1 MSPASRVHATWKSFF
16 PKTFRFPLFA
26 NQWLLVLAIAA
37 AGFTAAGCNNVMAQ
51 GSRSPS
57 AVPSQ
62 PTASQPLSLTSTL
75 PKATVGQAYNAVLN
89 VSGGSAPYQF
99 VLASGSLPEGT
110 TLSSSA
116 GTISGEIAKAGAYN
130 FTVAVTDL
138 PHNDRGNQEFAVS
151 AALSASPV
159 KITITPASRVSLV
172 PGAKQ
177 QFSATVTGSAN
188 TSVNWSASTGKVS
201 TTGLFTAPVSSNKDS
216 VTIITATSVADP
228 RQTAEGSVQLQ
239 TASIQA
245 SGPDNRYCGPGDQPA
260 FGATTDGPAT
270 LPTSCFYTALS
281 ATPSPGAVTAVSAG
295 SDLQQA
301 VDNAKCGDTLM
312 LESGA
317 VWTTKQ
323 ITFPAKNCGDD
334 NWITIRTSAADSALP
349 PEGTR
354 LTPCYA
360 GVSSLPGRPAL
371 NCTSTENVVAKIEYD
386 SGNLSGPLVFENG
399 ATHYRFIGLEITKH
413 TAGKFVVAL
422 ASPTTGAAF
431 DHIIFDRVWF
441 HGDPNDETTRGVLLD
456 GGTSVAVIDSYFTDF
471 HCHSMGKCTDAQA
484 VAGGNGS
491 IPNGTYKIVDNFLE
505 ASGEN
510 IIFGGA
516 GATQTPT
523 DIEIRR
529 NHFFKPMIWM
539 AGQPGFIGVK
549 FVVKNHL
556 EFKNAQRVLV
566 EGNIM
571 ENSWGGFSQ
580 TGFSVLATPK
590 NDGHCSVCL
599 VTDITFRYNTISH
612 VGGGFQLA
620 NVVSA
625 TGFYAKEGQRYSIH
639 DVIVDDISADK
650 YSGHGVFAQVET
662 QFNTSFVPLLQNLAI
677 DHVTA
682 FPDSMLVNAG
692 GTFSPKMPN
701 FSFTNSIVS
710 AGAYPVWSTGGGSGN
725 CAHTDVPLTV
735 LDSCFSSP
743 NFTGNVIVAQ
753 PTSYT
758 SAMWPSEN
766 SFASTPAGVGFV
778 NFNGGIGGNYELSP
792 TSTFKGRTALGLDPG
807 ADIPGLEN
815 AIAGVY

>member
-16 PKTFRFPLFA
+16 PKNFRFPLSA
-26 NQWLLVLAIAA
+26 NQSLLVLAIAA
-37 AGFTAAGCNNVMAQ
+37 AGFTAIGCNSVMAQ
-51 GSRSPS
+51 GSHSPS
-57 AVPSQ
+57 AVTPQ
-62 PTASQPLSLTSTL
+62 PAASQPLTVSGAL
-75 PKATVGQAYNAVLN
+75 PKATVGQAYNAVLS

-99 VLASGSLPEGT
+99 ALASGSLPAGT
-110 TLSSSA
+110 TLSSSSGAISGKIITA
-116 GTISGEIAKAGAYN
+116 GTYN
-130 FTVAVTDL
+130 FAVAVTDL
-138 PHNDRGNQEFAVS
+138 PHNDSGKQQF
-151 AALSASPV
+151 ALSASSAASPV
-159 KITITPASRVSLV
+159 KITITPASPISLV
-172 PGAKQ
+172 PGGKQ
-177 QFSATVTGSAN
+177 QFSATVTGTTN
-188 TSVNWSASTGKVS
+188 TSVNWSASAGTIS
-201 TTGLFTAPVSSNKDS
+201 TTGLFTAPASSNNDS
-216 VTIITATSVADP
+216 VTITATSVGDP
-228 RQTAEGSVQLQ
+228 SQISEASVQLQ
-239 TASIQA
+239 AASSQA
-245 SGPDNRYCGPGDQPA
+245 SGPDNRYCGPGDKPA

-295 SDLQQA
+295 SDLQEA

-323 ITFPAKNCGDD
+323 INFPAKNCGDD
-334 NWITIRTSAADSALP
+334 NWITIRTSAPDSALP

-360 GVSSLPGRPAL
+360 GVSSLPGRPAF
-371 NCTSTENVVAKIEYD
+371 NCISTENVVAKIEYD

-413 TAGKFVVAL
+413 TADKFVVAL
-422 ASPTTGAAF
+422 ASPITGGAF
-431 DHIIFDRVWF
+431 DHNIFDRVWF
-441 HGDPNDETTRGVLLD
+441 HGFSDDETTRGVLLD

-471 HCHSMGKCTDAQA
+471 HCHTMGKCTDAQA

-491 IPNGTYKIVDNFLE
+491 VPNGTYKIVDNFLE
-505 ASGEN
+505 ASGESV
-510 IIFGGA
+510 IFGGG

-529 NHFFKPMIWM
+529 NHFFKPMIWLS
-539 AGQPGFIGVK
+539 GQPGFIGVK

-571 ENSWGGFSQ
+571 ENTWGGFSQ
-580 TGFSVLATPK
+580 AGFSVVATPK
-590 NDGHCSVCL
+590 NDGHCTVCS

-612 VGGGFQLA
+612 VSGGFQLA
-620 NVVSA
+620 NVISG

-650 YSGHGVFAQVET
+650 YAGHGVFAQVET
-662 QFNTSFVPLLQNLAI
+662 QFNTSLVPLLQNVAI

-682 FPDSMLVNAG
+682 FPDSMVLNAG

-753 PTSYT
+753 PTHYT
-758 SAMWPSEN
+758 SAMWPSAN
-766 SFASTPAGVGFV
+766 WFASTPASVGFV
-778 NFNGGIGGNYELSP
+778 NFNDGIGGNYQLSP
-792 TSTFKGRTALGLDPG
+792 TSTFKGRTALGVDPG
-807 ADIPGLEN
+807 ADILGLQN
-815 AIAGVY
+815 ATAGVY